1 MMVKAIRNHHPDRSV
16 SCRRLTATVTP
27 GINKTMAFRVSSI
40 GAPLNST
47 SSKIVA
53 TADAKMENKV
63 HHQYSDLL
71 DLVVKSKY
79 LRNPE
84 AIACVNVI
92 YRIYLRN

>member
-1 MMVKAIRNHHPDRSV
+1 MMVKAIRNHQPDRSV
-16 SCRRLTATVTP
+16 SCSRLTATVTP
-27 GINKTMAFRVSSI
+27 GINKTRVFKAASI
-40 GAPLNST
+40 AAQSNST
-47 SSKIVA
+47 SSKTVA

-84 AIACVNVI
+84 AIA
-92 YRIYLRN
+92 